1 MLKLFKNMFCRD
13 DLEHR
18 KAKAVAQD
26 KKVRDSLSQKQYDKD
41 LKDTM
46 AGSDPVTRY

>member
-1 MLKLFKNMFCRD
+1 MLNFFKNLFGMD

-26 KKVRDSLSQKQYDKD
+26 KKVRDSLNQKEYDKD
-41 LKDTM
+41 VKSTM
-46 AGSDPVTRY
+46 DGSDPITRY